1 MTDWCEAARSLL
13 ESGRKTIYL
22 VILFIDV
29 NANRPPQAP
38 RRHHRLVPSF
48 CHLAQSLALRMR
60 AVQAREEGLVVEEVV
75 VMVEEMVVVVEVMG
89 NAIARNSQVVKT
101 FAAKEKTRFFF
112 SLTLSPYVFRF
123 NKRNS
128 CVTFACQEFKDSR
141 LTTEKEVRVE
151 VREMRVRE

>member
-13 ESGRKTIYL
+13 ERGGKTIYH

-48 CHLAQSLALRMR
+48 CHLSQSLALRMR
-60 AVQAREEGLVVEEVV
+60 AVQAREEGLVVVEVV
-75 VMVEEMVVVVEVMG
+75 VMVEEMVVVEVVVVVVEVMG

-112 SLTLSPYVFRF
+112 HSLYLL
-123 NKRNS
+123 
-128 CVTFACQEFKDSR
+128 TFFILINGTRA
-141 LTTEKEVRVE
+141 
-151 VREMRVRE
+151 

>member
-13 ESGRKTIYL
+13 ERGRKTIYL

-48 CHLAQSLALRMR
+48 CHLSQSLALRMR
-60 AVQAREEGLVVEEVV
+60 AVQAREEGLVVVEVV
-75 VMVEEMVVVVEVMG
+75 VMVEEMVVVVVVEEVMG

-101 FAAKEKTRFFF
+101 FAAKEKRFFF
-112 SLTLSPYVFRF
+112 HSLYLL
-123 NKRNS
+123 
-128 CVTFACQEFKDSR
+128 TFFILINGTRA
-141 LTTEKEVRVE
+141 
-151 VREMRVRE
+151 